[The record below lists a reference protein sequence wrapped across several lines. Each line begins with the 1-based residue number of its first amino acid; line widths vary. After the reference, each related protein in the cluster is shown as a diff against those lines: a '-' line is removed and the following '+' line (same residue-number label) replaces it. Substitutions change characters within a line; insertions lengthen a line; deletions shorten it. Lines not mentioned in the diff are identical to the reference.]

1 MQMEGVIA
9 TMDGVGAMA
18 EAIADDMHAHEPHG
32 DSFFLT
38 GGGRETTQVDED
50 VMLAEEV
57 SVPPS
62 LANTSR
68 LILRFLACWVLLGPC
83 RTRLPSQCMPPC
95 WLNNTNCTTLTSQH
109 QLHRTVSDTSLN
121 GNMVRNFPTHGQL
134 SAAQG
139 NPTTVPA

>member
-18 EAIADDMHAHEPHG
+18 EAIADDMAHEPHG

-68 LILRFLACWVLLGPC
+68 LILRFLACWAPAALAF
-83 RTRLPSQCMPPC
+83 RLNACPTAGS
-95 WLNNTNCTTLTSQH
+95 TT
-109 QLHRTVSDTSLN
+109 
-121 GNMVRNFPTHGQL
+121 PTAPHCL
-134 SAAQG
+134 
-139 NPTTVPA
+139 